1 MAAGPGIAN
10 CTCDSGLGGDGYIC
24 YGSIGYEL
32 RVESQ
37 LEHFSQFLQ
46 VQFQLLMQFQLLKLL
61 NFVFLW
67 LYTSS

>member
-10 CTCDSGLGGDGYIC
+10 CTCDSDFGGDGYIC

-46 VQFQLLMQFQLLKLL
+46 VQFQLSKLL
-61 NFVFLW
+61 NFVFCW
-67 LYTSS
+67 LYA